1 MAQASM
7 TPPSSPRAGEP
18 KTDLRASLTDALDY
32 WWNFDEE
39 SGQRRTSHAT
49 LESIIP
55 SMVAEVLARRME
67 SQGWRAGEAEGGVR
81 PTEPDGPSFSV
92 VVDSALHRIEQLLE
106 PLDASAQGQRRW
118 VDVNT
123 ALDVARA
130 GRRYIAKHAA
140 ALASPEPDEEARP

>member
-1 MAQASM
+1 M

-81 PTEPDGPSFSV
+81 LGGEWPRFKPGEECPECGATMHGYPCVHHIDGCS
-92 VVDSALHRIEQLLE
+92 ILE
-106 PLDASAQGQRRW
+106 
-118 VDVNT
+118 
-123 ALDVARA
+123 
-130 GRRYIAKHAA
+130 A
-140 ALASPEPDEEARP
+140 ALASPEPDEEHAPGCDGNCATRPGSEQCFA